1 MKTITDAINERL
13 SRTRNME
20 KTDLENRIEETYKKY
35 PGLRKIDSAL
45 VEVRTSRLICA
56 IDHDKEPLAA
66 LQKRE
71 DDILKERK
79 EYIDKN
85 KIDPFFDREHVNCK
99 KCEDTGFT
107 KTKDG
112 RRAVCRAC
120 MQDAIDETFTKSGMK
135 DFGSYTLK
143 AFDLARNKDDK
154 GERKRQF
161 EGLRA
166 LMEGKTEKPLMLL
179 KGGVQTGKTY
189 LAVVACKYAIMLG
202 LSAYYVKA
210 DRLYELSRADQDEL
224 KDYDFVVIDDYSP
237 EVTRLDKTATALH
250 SLLEARQ
257 ASGRATVIVSSAPL
271 EVLVAE
277 SEERIAGKLKSA
289 GTL

>member
-20 KTDLENRIEETYKKY
+20 KTDLEKQPKN
-35 PGLRKIDSAL
+35 DSAL

-85 KIDPFFDREHVNCK
+85 KIDPFFDREHVSCE

-112 RRAVCRAC
+112 RRAVCR
-120 MQDAIDETFTKSGMK
+120 M
-135 DFGSYTLK
+135 
-143 AFDLARNKDDK
+143 R
-154 GERKRQF
+154 
-161 EGLRA
+161 
-166 LMEGKTEKPLMLL
+166 LM
-179 KGGVQTGKTY
+179 
-189 LAVVACKYAIMLG
+189 
-202 LSAYYVKA
+202 
-210 DRLYELSRADQDEL
+210 RLSR
-224 KDYDFVVIDDYSP
+224 SP
-237 EVTRLDKTATALH
+237 A
-250 SLLEARQ
+250 
-257 ASGRATVIVSSAPL
+257 
-271 EVLVAE
+271 
-277 SEERIAGKLKSA
+277 
-289 GTL
+289 